1 MLNCKSPIDGRSIHL
16 KWFLTPKSRDT
27 PAINKPEAKSQSK
40 VQAQNPKRGIG
51 LWAVTKILWAKNP
64 PHPIL
69 HVQVEHYQ
77 KKSQDYKPKS
87 IIPGLDPVDCESG
100 SHLKSHQT
108 WIINEKQ

>member
-1 MLNCKSPIDGRSIHL
+1 MMAGVSISSDFSHPSRVILMQLTSPRPKSP
-16 KWFLTPKSRDT
+16 
-27 PAINKPEAKSQSK
+27 SK
-40 VQAQNPKRGIG
+40 VQAQNPKRERGIG

-77 KKSQDYKPKS
+77 KKSQEYKPKS
-87 IIPGLDPVDCESG
+87 IIPGLVPVDCESG